1 MNKKFDEI
9 DWDVERM
16 IVLTYGH
23 VYMIESMDYHMEIN
37 KYYEGSTKGGWISIK
52 PLLTIPSSIKTCP
65 ACQTP
70 IKNIKRYGRIIKK
83 CTLDMQTRNFFQK
96 YDQKLKNL
104 VKEIRFYNRFERI
117 NLKNQLKTI
126 YTMDMRSKDIIFKD
140 FDVKIVN
147 RALPEIIC
155 IRIFYDVCTTVVI

>member
-16 IVLTYGH
+16 IVLTCGH
-23 VYMIESMDYHMEIN
+23 VYTIEFMNYHMKMN
-37 KYYEGSTKGGWISIK
+37 KYYERSTKGGWISIK

-83 CTLDMQTRNFFQK
+83 CTLDVQTRKF
-96 YDQKLKNL
+96 
-104 VKEIRFYNRFERI
+104 
-117 NLKNQLKTI
+117 
-126 YTMDMRSKDIIFKD
+126 
-140 FDVKIVN
+140 
-147 RALPEIIC
+147 
-155 IRIFYDVCTTVVI
+155 